1 MTVKRAGES
10 PTIIQNSFYIRH
22 PTYETISGKDQ
33 FFMSEIDT
41 KCQFAQN
48 FIAFIIAFLFIIDRR
63 GKFNGYSY
71 TKIETSVFLLP
82 ASFAML
88 FLCGCRWCK
97 RLCTRRKTEI
107 DNGELEIK
115 SLKAQ
120 RRIQNPV
127 KHLRWS
133 LLRKQLTG

>member
-1 MTVKRAGES
+1 MTVKRAGGS
-10 PTIIQNSFYIRH
+10 HTNMQNSFYIQH
-22 PTYETISGKDQ
+22 PTCETISGKNQ

-41 KCQFAQN
+41 KCQFAQKL
-48 FIAFIIAFLFIIDRR
+48 IAFIIAFLFIIDRR
-63 GKFNGYSY
+63 GRFNGYSY
-71 TKIETSVFLLP
+71 TEIETNVFLLP

-127 KHLRWS
+127 KHLRCC